1 MQRALLLSFW
11 IVLALGACT
20 RHSAQLA
27 LAASASARPNPTAG
41 AGTAASSESS
51 AQSAEE
57 TNSDSAS
64 DEPGSA
70 SLERLAALP
79 AEQQLPAS
87 HWKPGVN
94 YDVISPTKP
103 VSVAPGKIEVM
114 EVFWL
119 ACPHC
124 YALEPSVLAWLKSK
138 PDYVSFVRVPVMWG
152 PVHRAHAR
160 LFYTL
165 EQLGRNDL
173 VEKAF
178 DEIHQYALGAQG
190 QQGNLERQHSFLVGQ
205 TDDATFQEQLDFAK
219 ANGVDPETFRK
230 AYNSAAVNA
239 DLQHAQEITDRYM
252 VTGVPFVVIDGKYS
266 TDVGKAGGSTELF
279 ELIDSLAAAEHRR
292 PHGNG

>member
-1 MQRALLLSFW
+1 MQRPLLLSFW

-20 RHSAQLA
+20 RQPTQLA
-27 LAASASARPNPTAG
+27 LAASASASPAAG
-41 AGTAASSESS
+41 AGTAGASESS
-51 AQSAEE
+51 AQSTDEPA
-57 TNSDSAS
+57 SDSAS

-79 AEQQLPAS
+79 PEQQLPGGR
-87 HWKPGVN
+87 WKPGVN
-94 YDVISPTKP
+94 YDVISPAKP
-103 VSVAPGKIEVM
+103 VSAPPGKIEVM

-124 YALEPSVLAWLKSK
+124 YAFEPSVLAWLKSK

-165 EQLGRNDL
+165 EQLGRDDL

-178 DEIHQYALGAQG
+178 DEIHQYALTAQAPQSNLL
-190 QQGNLERQHSFLVGQ
+190 QQPHSFLWGQ
-205 TDDATFQEQLDFAK
+205 TDDETFQAQLNFAK
-219 ANGVDPETFRK
+219 ENGVDPEAFRK

-252 VTGVPFVVIDGKYS
+252 VAGVPLVVIDGKYS
-266 TDVGKAGGSTELF
+266 TDISKAGGAAEVF
-279 ELIDSLAAAEHRR
+279 ELVDSLVATEHRR